1 MWDPVES
8 MRLEDLLSQSTFA
21 SSFASSVNVGRI
33 VDVFITFE
41 VIVVLGICCFIEFI
55 VE

>member
-8 MRLEDLLSQSTFA
+8 MRLENLLSRSTFA
-21 SSFASSVNVGRI
+21 SSFVSSVNVGRI